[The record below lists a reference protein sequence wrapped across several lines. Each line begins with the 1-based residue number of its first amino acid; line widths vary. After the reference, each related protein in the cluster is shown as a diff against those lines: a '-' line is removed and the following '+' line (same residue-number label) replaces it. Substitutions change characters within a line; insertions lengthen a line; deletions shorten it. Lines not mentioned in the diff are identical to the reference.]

1 MICRGILL
9 RSMVD
14 GSFHH
19 YDGDDDGDGDDD
31 DRHHHDHHHH
41 YDDVEF
47 YDDGRDCNDAVVDG
61 LFVLVH
67 QS

>member
-19 YDGDDDGDGDDD
+19 YDGDDDGDDDD
-31 DRHHHDHHHH
+31 HH